1 MPIENKTA
9 AVKAKTYRG
18 IIFSFRSLFLAAAS
32 ASLRAGASATAAG
45 KISRQKQEIK
55 AKTNIA
61 GY

>member
-45 KISRQKQEIK
+45 KKQFEK
-55 AKTNIA
+55 EKQ
-61 GY
+61 